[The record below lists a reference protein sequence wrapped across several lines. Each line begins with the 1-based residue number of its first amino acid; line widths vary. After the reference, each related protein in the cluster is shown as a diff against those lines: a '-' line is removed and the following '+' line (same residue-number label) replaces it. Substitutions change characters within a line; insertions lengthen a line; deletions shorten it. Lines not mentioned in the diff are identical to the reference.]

1 LRAGEQAPAVKPPA
15 PGEGAD
21 APGDQPVA
29 DLAPEN
35 NGNGNGTHS
44 NGNGSTYPGSG
55 HDGERHDRH
64 TNDGEHGLRMTA
76 ERLRTVVSHAPIVLF
91 AFDAEGHVTLAE
103 GAALPA
109 QGAEQLGPDAAIL
122 AHVARVLHGESFRAD
137 VQLNGTVFDTWYQP
151 LLDDDGAIKGGFGV
165 STDVTQRR
173 RAELDLAHQAVHDP
187 LTGLPNRVLFLD
199 RLAVAVRRGLRGNAT
214 TAVLFLDLDRFK
226 LVNDSHGHGVGD
238 EVLVK
243 AAERLQSL
251 VRPADTIARFGGDEF
266 VVLCEDLV
274 GELEAVGIAERIVD
288 GLRDPIS
295 AHGVEVFLSTSVGI
309 ALASGGDQTPD
320 DLIRDAD
327 VAMYRA
333 KDGGRARWELFD
345 AHMLDRAVQ
354 QLAIRNGLHGAVER
368 GDLRLHY
375 QPVIRLGDGAMRGA
389 EALVRWQHPDFGLM
403 APHQFL
409 PVAEDAGLMR
419 ELGAWI
425 LTEACRQVTRWNT
438 LVRPALMVSVNLSV
452 RQVLD
457 PRLVD
462 DVRRVLAETATEADH
477 LCLEVSEGALLDDGD
492 RVLGALHQLA
502 DLGVH
507 LAIDDFGA
515 GQSALGYL
523 RLLPVHI
530 LKMDRALAEG
540 LQDPRGVAVVRS
552 VIGMAQSLGFQV
564 VAEGVE
570 TAGQAEQL
578 ADLGCDLAQGF
589 FLGRPGE
596 AAAMGLTPRSAPG
609 G

>member
-1 LRAGEQAPAVKPPA
+1 
-15 PGEGAD
+15 
-21 APGDQPVA
+21 
-29 DLAPEN
+29 
-35 NGNGNGTHS
+35 
-44 NGNGSTYPGSG
+44 
-55 HDGERHDRH
+55 
-64 TNDGEHGLRMTA
+64 
-76 ERLRTVVSHAPIVLF
+76 
-91 AFDAEGHVTLAE
+91 
-103 GAALPA
+103 
-109 QGAEQLGPDAAIL
+109 
-122 AHVARVLHGESFRAD
+122 
-137 VQLNGTVFDTWYQP
+137 
-151 LLDDDGAIKGGFGV
+151 
-165 STDVTQRR
+165 
-173 RAELDLAHQAVHDP
+173 
-187 LTGLPNRVLFLD
+187 
-199 RLAVAVRRGLRGNAT
+199 
-214 TAVLFLDLDRFK
+214 
-226 LVNDSHGHGVGD
+226 
-238 EVLVK
+238 
-243 AAERLQSL
+243 
-251 VRPADTIARFGGDEF
+251 
-266 VVLCEDLV
+266 V